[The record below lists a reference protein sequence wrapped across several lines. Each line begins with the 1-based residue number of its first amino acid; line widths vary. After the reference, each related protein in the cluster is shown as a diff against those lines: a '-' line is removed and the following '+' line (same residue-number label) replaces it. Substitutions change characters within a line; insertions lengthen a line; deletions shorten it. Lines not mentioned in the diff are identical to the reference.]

1 MATTAATD
9 MDKIIDN
16 LPQSPE
22 KARDSVVKA
31 LLIDKNMKCKGC
43 DKVYKTASDMEQL
56 SIYKYRNMND
66 PATMTVFLECKSHEK
81 LQAEFLEGR
90 GSGLPIGYCGHVG
103 THTFRPNPFIMSRQ
117 GAF

>member
-1 MATTAATD
+1 MATATTTTD
-9 MDKIIDN
+9 MNKIIDN
-16 LPQSPE
+16 LPKSPAE
-22 KARDSVVKA
+22 ARDSVVKA

-43 DKVYKTASDMEQL
+43 GMVYRTAGDMEQL

-66 PATMTVFLECKSHEK
+66 PVTMTVFLEC
-81 LQAEFLEGR
+81 GTR
-90 GSGLPIGYCGHVG
+90 DCGHVG

>member
-43 DKVYKTASDMEQL
+43 DRVYKTAGDMEQL
-56 SIYKYRNMND
+56 SIYKYRNIND

-81 LQAEFLEGR
+81 LQG
-90 GSGLPIGYCGHVG
+90 GLPIGYCGHVG